1 MNTTEIILLAVGVP
15 VIGVGTYLLM
25 KNKDR
30 LNYTAKM
37 AYKLPEAY
45 KTSKDIYNDD
55 LYNYTRNLSK
65 ESGDENDDKNIQEQT
80 FKQITGGKSKTR
92 KNKKAKKAKK
102 SKKSRRN

>member
-1 MNTTEIILLAVGVP
+1 MNATEIILLAVGVP

-45 KTSKDIYNDD
+45 KTSKNIYNDD
-55 LYNYTRNLSK
+55 LDNYTRNLSK
-65 ESGDENDDKNIQEQT
+65 ESGDENDDKII
-80 FKQITGGKSKTR
+80 KQQVFEPITGGKSKRRKHNPKKHTKRR
-92 KNKKAKKAKK
+92 KNKK
-102 SKKSRRN
+102 

>member
-65 ESGDENDDKNIQEQT
+65 ESGDENDDKII
-80 FKQITGGKSKTR
+80 KQQVFEPITGGKSKRRKHNTKKHTKRR
-92 KNKKAKKAKK
+92 KNKH
-102 SKKSRRN
+102 